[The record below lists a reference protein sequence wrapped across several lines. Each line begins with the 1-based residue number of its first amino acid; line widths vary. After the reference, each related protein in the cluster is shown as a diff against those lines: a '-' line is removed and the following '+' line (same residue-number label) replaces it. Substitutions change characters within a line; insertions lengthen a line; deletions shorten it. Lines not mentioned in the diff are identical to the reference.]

1 MSAAL
6 CHELSDSPVI
16 QKLPANLVIGGFQMQ
31 EEWRWEIQPNR
42 KETRMESGIQIE
54 EGQRKRDLK
63 HSPGAK
69 SEANLAV
76 LGAWSL

>member
-1 MSAAL
+1 M
-6 CHELSDSPVI
+6 EDPT
-16 QKLPANLVIGGFQMQ
+16 
-31 EEWRWEIQPNR
+31 RR

-76 LGAWSL
+76 LGAWSLWSSPYVGKMQDQPDSLKRAPCSYCSIRHDDARGI